1 MKFSDYLIGN
11 QWGGQMSSQ
20 EPIQPQQMQSIAP
33 QQSMQSSVTDFW
45 IKPNQSAPKKKAE
58 TFDVLWMLEKTNQ
71 FTQQAI
77 KDNPVSKWNTV
88 YTWRNK
94 SIKEIQEW
102 IEQSTKET
110 HKLNTLLDMKRYIDD
125 WATLEE
131 FQADFWDVPQEI
143 LPQIYEEFAYW
154 TKMKDIL
161 KLYPELD
168 NIQPPQ
174 QLREKYDIKKFFNPL
189 WEAGKTILKAKE
201 KAKEDWSFLTSNPL
215 TQWFMGAVWWAVKS
229 VGDLGAWVVWISD
242 KINSL
247 WRSITEWWDI
257 DQYSERPSS
266 LSEDVFN
273 TVSWWVGTVWS
284 VFAMPASILINT
296 GIEALPR
303 DYQVAL
309 SDSMDWLGDK
319 IAQTPWLKQWMESL
333 PVERQNEFKQE
344 LANAWF
350 WLLIWLKWKKNIIT
364 NPKLFLKENINPIS
378 IARNFNENV
387 LWLPT
392 ATGKIMEWVASQLW
406 DKVSTVAK
414 WAKSKLS
421 AMGKWVKWEVSFW
434 DRAIAV
440 MNGLDAE
447 TVRKFKDSP
456 DIVKALD
463 EWKITK
469 ESIKTDLVS
478 AVDDV
483 LSERNTVGSQYSE
496 VYKNPERFDTNDI
509 IEDINSSLLEQW
521 VKIKDNK
528 IVWFDTTKI
537 TWLTDQAKTALK
549 SKYKDTIQTLL
560 WRKDLSVEELHNI
573 RRDLYSTSYQD
584 GFANKKA
591 PWVSK
596 VSDVLNERLKNI
608 PWFKEIDSWYKEAA
622 DLVSELKNNVLT
634 KDGDFKGTLK
644 ALLWERWAKRMDILE
659 KHFPWL
665 RDKIETLAAYDDYL
679 NTRNRKKVWLYE
691 KVGAGAV
698 VWFTMWWWLGA
709 VIWAMAWPILSDF
722 VRDPKW
728 FKNYIISKAWD
739 NIANKIE
746 LWKRLNINERTR
758 VTRALKEIIKNPQAA
773 LPYKWELWE
782 TPNTILSQQ
791 KEIIS
796 SPNGNFRKGQILE
809 TNLSKNATTN
819 TPNTNDNSISV
830 KNKPKT
836 NTLVSDSDGME
847 RVKLS
852 WIANS
857 LYKNQWDLTSS
868 IKKAK
873 AQAEKNRLLIKQW
886 KLTTDDADYWTT
898 KIEWQP
904 KDPIPTVKDIYGVA
918 VKEWDVI
925 EFEWTLW
932 WKGTAKVEWREPYI
946 ANASD
951 EVVKWERVWNGSL
964 NRPWQKFKIVSSQ
977 SNNPTTPA
985 LWKPL
990 VKEWVLWERASKNIL
1005 EKLDETA
1012 SKSDSMIEKTG
1023 YENTFDAYKAIWDDA
1038 RASKAFERANLSTKE
1053 IKDMYKSWKLTKRDV
1068 QEIIYAKEQNAQSQ
1082 YIYERGIKRTVDRG
1096 WKNENDIILSLKN
1109 MITDDKPS
1117 IWNKLD
1123 SLKANKE
1130 LQPLYDKAPSKD
1142 SNTNTFAKS
1151 KDITNEQIWYK
1162 KKDLSTRALESIQFE
1177 WVYMS
1182 ELRKKNTRY
1191 IEKYW
1196 IDKFNEEALQKYKD
1210 NVKYYIS
1217 KGYDVPQKIIDKYPE
1232 FSKAVDARARYEKW
1246 LYTSFS
1252 NKDIRIDKEAMDKIW
1267 WWIKRQDG
1275 KELTTTQK
1283 DEIIKWVQDFSD
1295 TLWIDM
1301 KKISQENNIVFV
1313 HLNGKN
1319 AFLRKAAW
1327 LHRKS
1332 WDSYSISVWWK
1343 ETITEVVNGKRVTE
1357 QLNTT
1362 MQHELWHAIDW
1373 LHWNKLLWS
1382 VVRDATRTYNPVNYL
1397 RKYFRKDE
1405 EITARL
1411 IEQYVAVKKWHT
1423 TYYDKPWFWKKEK
1436 FDELLP
1442 KIESKIREKFPTI

>member
-11 QWGGQMSSQ
+11 QWGEQMSSQ
-20 EPIQPQQMQSIAP
+20 TPIQPQQMQSIAP

-45 IKPNQSAPKKKAE
+45 IKPNQSAPKKKVD

-94 SIKEIQEW
+94 NIREIQEW

-229 VGDLGAWVVWISD
+229 VGDLGAWIVWISD

-247 WRSITEWWDI
+247 WKSITEWWDI

-364 NPKLFLKENINPIS
+364 DPKLFLKENINPIS

-509 IEDINSSLLEQW
+509 IADINSSLLEQW

-528 IVWFDTTKI
+528 IIWFDTTKM

-782 TPNTILSQQ
+782 TTNTIIAPW
-791 KEIIS
+791 KDIVT
-796 SPNGNFRKGQILE
+796 SPQGNFIKWQILD
-809 TNLSKNATTN
+809 TNNSKNATTN

-836 NTLVSDSDGME
+836 NTLVS
-847 RVKLS
+847 K
-852 WIANS
+852 
-857 LYKNQWDLTSS
+857 
-868 IKKAK
+868 
-873 AQAEKNRLLIKQW
+873 
-886 KLTTDDADYWTT
+886 
-898 KIEWQP
+898 
-904 KDPIPTVKDIYGVA
+904 
-918 VKEWDVI
+918 
-925 EFEWTLW
+925 
-932 WKGTAKVEWREPYI
+932 
-946 ANASD
+946 SD
-951 EVVKWERVWNGSL
+951 EMG
-964 NRPWQKFKIVSSQ
+964 
-977 SNNPTTPA
+977 
-985 LWKPL
+985 
-990 VKEWVLWERASKNIL
+990 
-1005 EKLDETA
+1005 
-1012 SKSDSMIEKTG
+1012 EKTS
-1023 YENTFDAYKAIWDDA
+1023 YENLFDAYKAIWDDA

-1123 SLKANKE
+1123 SLKASKE
-1130 LQPLYDKAPSKD
+1130 LQPLYEEARKYKSAEEFWVWLK
-1142 SNTNTFAKS
+1142 SNEKLLMQVSNSMSDDIMKKLDEVQKLWDEKKLPQRTIDAIKNDVIEWTTDVIGSVDNKTSRTIVETVYGIKLPKTIKWTKS
-1151 KDITNEQIWYK
+1151 AMSDITYK
-1162 KKDLSTRALESIQFE
+1162 M
-1177 WVYMS
+1177 YS
-1182 ELRKKNTRY
+1182 EK
-1191 IEKYW
+1191 
-1196 IDKFNEEALQKYKD
+1196 
-1210 NVKYYIS
+1210 VK
-1217 KGYDVPQKIIDKYPE
+1217 Q
-1232 FSKAVDARARYEKW
+1232 
-1246 LYTSFS
+1246 
-1252 NKDIRIDKEAMDKIW
+1252 
-1267 WWIKRQDG
+1267 
-1275 KELTTTQK
+1275 
-1283 DEIIKWVQDFSD
+1283 
-1295 TLWIDM
+1295 
-1301 KKISQENNIVFV
+1301 
-1313 HLNGKN
+1313 
-1319 AFLRKAAW
+1319 
-1327 LHRKS
+1327 
-1332 WDSYSISVWWK
+1332 
-1343 ETITEVVNGKRVTE
+1343 
-1357 QLNTT
+1357 
-1362 MQHELWHAIDW
+1362 
-1373 LHWNKLLWS
+1373 
-1382 VVRDATRTYNPVNYL
+1382 
-1397 RKYFRKDE
+1397 
-1405 EITARL
+1405 
-1411 IEQYVAVKKWHT
+1411 
-1423 TYYDKPWFWKKEK
+1423 
-1436 FDELLP
+1436 
-1442 KIESKIREKFPTI
+1442 IREQANR

>member
-45 IKPNQSAPKKKAE
+45 IKPNQSAPKKKVD

-94 SIKEIQEW
+94 NIREIQEW

-174 QLREKYDIKKFFNPL
+174 KLREKYDIKKFFNPL

-229 VGDLGAWVVWISD
+229 VGDLGAWIVWISD

-247 WRSITEWWDI
+247 WKSITEWWDI

-364 NPKLFLKENINPIS
+364 DPKLFLKENINPIS

-387 LWLPT
+387 MGIPSKALDT
-392 ATGKIMEWVASQLW
+392 A
-406 DKVSTVAK
+406 VSTVGKMKIPEIDLWISNKTQWASNFVAK
-414 WAKSKLS
+414 KLIDSKFKFTKTNKDAIRKTSWLETSDFILENNLTANNVDEMIDKTKDMVDNAMSEKFKALEKVDTPQKITARDKLIWNSIVNQAKNDISEVYGKKFDEITPDEIIPELQEQFDIIKNIEETLKWKDTTALKLEAMKSLYDMYNSHLKYDPTKKRILSSAEKIRLWLQSDIEKLGETVDADIKWLNKKIAGGKALEKWLIQAGDRMDNNNIFWLSDSQTAILWSVLWWWWVGVATVLWAKSIFENIWVR
-421 AMGKWVKWEVSFW
+421 GK
-434 DRAIAV
+434 IAQSLYSKST
-440 MNGLDAE
+440 N
-447 TVRKFKDSP
+447 
-456 DIVKALD
+456 
-463 EWKITK
+463 EWL
-469 ESIKTDLVS
+469 ESI
-478 AVDDV
+478 
-483 LSERNTVGSQYSE
+483 
-496 VYKNPERFDTNDI
+496 
-509 IEDINSSLLEQW
+509 
-521 VKIKDNK
+521 
-528 IVWFDTTKI
+528 
-537 TWLTDQAKTALK
+537 
-549 SKYKDTIQTLL
+549 
-560 WRKDLSVEELHNI
+560 
-573 RRDLYSTSYQD
+573 
-584 GFANKKA
+584 
-591 PWVSK
+591 
-596 VSDVLNERLKNI
+596 
-608 PWFKEIDSWYKEAA
+608 
-622 DLVSELKNNVLT
+622 
-634 KDGDFKGTLK
+634 
-644 ALLWERWAKRMDILE
+644 
-659 KHFPWL
+659 
-665 RDKIETLAAYDDYL
+665 
-679 NTRNRKKVWLYE
+679 
-691 KVGAGAV
+691 
-698 VWFTMWWWLGA
+698 
-709 VIWAMAWPILSDF
+709 
-722 VRDPKW
+722 
-728 FKNYIISKAWD
+728 
-739 NIANKIE
+739 
-746 LWKRLNINERTR
+746 
-758 VTRALKEIIKNPQAA
+758 
-773 LPYKWELWE
+773 
-782 TPNTILSQQ
+782 
-791 KEIIS
+791 
-796 SPNGNFRKGQILE
+796 
-809 TNLSKNATTN
+809 TN
-819 TPNTNDNSISV
+819 TPSNRTTAGSNITKQFGNSNTTMNDSKSSIQV
-830 KNKPKT
+830 IKPKSD
-836 NTLVSDSDGME
+836 TLVSDSDVME

-1005 EKLDETA
+1005 EERDKYISSDKL
-1012 SKSDSMIEKTG
+1012 
-1023 YENTFDAYKAIWDDA
+1023 
-1038 RASKAFERANLSTKE
+1038 LKE
-1053 IKDMYKSWKLTKRDV
+1053 
-1068 QEIIYAKEQNAQSQ
+1068 
-1082 YIYERGIKRTVDRG
+1082 
-1096 WKNENDIILSLKN
+1096 
-1109 MITDDKPS
+1109 
-1117 IWNKLD
+1117 
-1123 SLKANKE
+1123 ANK
-1130 LQPLYDKAPSKD
+1130 
-1142 SNTNTFAKS
+1142 
-1151 KDITNEQIWYK
+1151 
-1162 KKDLSTRALESIQFE
+1162 
-1177 WVYMS
+1177 
-1182 ELRKKNTRY
+1182 
-1191 IEKYW
+1191 
-1196 IDKFNEEALQKYKD
+1196 
-1210 NVKYYIS
+1210 
-1217 KGYDVPQKIIDKYPE
+1217 
-1232 FSKAVDARARYEKW
+1232 
-1246 LYTSFS
+1246 
-1252 NKDIRIDKEAMDKIW
+1252 
-1267 WWIKRQDG
+1267 
-1275 KELTTTQK
+1275 
-1283 DEIIKWVQDFSD
+1283 
-1295 TLWIDM
+1295 
-1301 KKISQENNIVFV
+1301 
-1313 HLNGKN
+1313 
-1319 AFLRKAAW
+1319 
-1327 LHRKS
+1327 
-1332 WDSYSISVWWK
+1332 
-1343 ETITEVVNGKRVTE
+1343 
-1357 QLNTT
+1357 
-1362 MQHELWHAIDW
+1362 
-1373 LHWNKLLWS
+1373 
-1382 VVRDATRTYNPVNYL
+1382 
-1397 RKYFRKDE
+1397 
-1405 EITARL
+1405 
-1411 IEQYVAVKKWHT
+1411 
-1423 TYYDKPWFWKKEK
+1423 
-1436 FDELLP
+1436 
-1442 KIESKIREKFPTI
+1442 

>member
-11 QWGGQMSSQ
+11 QWGEQMSSQ
-20 EPIQPQQMQSIAP
+20 TPIQPQQMQSIAP

-45 IKPNQSAPKKKAE
+45 IKPNQSAPKKKVD

-94 SIKEIQEW
+94 NIREIQEW

-229 VGDLGAWVVWISD
+229 VGDLGAWIVWISD

-421 AMGKWVKWEVSFW
+421 AMGKWVKWEVSFL

-549 SKYKDTIQTLL
+549 SKYKDTIQTLA
-560 WRKDLSVEELHNI
+560 WRSDLSVKELHNI
-573 RRDLYSTSYQD
+573 RKDLYSTSYQD

-596 VSDVLNERLKNI
+596 VSDVLNERLKNV
-608 PWFKEIDSWYKEAA
+608 PWFKEVDSWYKEAA
-622 DLVSELKNNVLT
+622 DLVNELKSNVLT
-634 KDGDFKGTLK
+634 KDWDFKGTLK

-665 RDKIETLAAYDDYL
+665 KDKIETLAAYDDYL

-691 KVGAGAV
+691 KAGAGAV
-698 VWFTMWWWLGA
+698 AWFTMWWWLGA
-709 VIWAMAWPILSDF
+709 VIWAMVWPILSDF

-836 NTLVSDSDGME
+836 NTLVSKSDEMKNINPKADSIDYNYE
-847 RVKLS
+847 IEQLKKSLNKWIDRNTLS
-852 WIANS
+852 RKQIADYNDKIK
-857 LYKNQWDLTSS
+857 YFEDKIKNQNNTPS
-868 IKKAK
+868 IS
-873 AQAEKNRLLIKQW
+873 
-886 KLTTDDADYWTT
+886 
-898 KIEWQP
+898 
-904 KDPIPTVKDIYGVA
+904 KDI
-918 VKEWDVI
+918 
-925 EFEWTLW
+925 
-932 WKGTAKVEWREPYI
+932 
-946 ANASD
+946 
-951 EVVKWERVWNGSL
+951 
-964 NRPWQKFKIVSSQ
+964 
-977 SNNPTTPA
+977 
-985 LWKPL
+985 
-990 VKEWVLWERASKNIL
+990 
-1005 EKLDETA
+1005 
-1012 SKSDSMIEKTG
+1012 
-1023 YENTFDAYKAIWDDA
+1023 
-1038 RASKAFERANLSTKE
+1038 
-1053 IKDMYKSWKLTKRDV
+1053 
-1068 QEIIYAKEQNAQSQ
+1068 
-1082 YIYERGIKRTVDRG
+1082 
-1096 WKNENDIILSLKN
+1096 
-1109 MITDDKPS
+1109 
-1117 IWNKLD
+1117 
-1123 SLKANKE
+1123 
-1130 LQPLYDKAPSKD
+1130 QPLY
-1142 SNTNTFAKS
+1142 
-1151 KDITNEQIWYK
+1151 
-1162 KKDLSTRALESIQFE
+1162 
-1177 WVYMS
+1177 
-1182 ELRKKNTRY
+1182 
-1191 IEKYW
+1191 
-1196 IDKFNEEALQKYKD
+1196 EEARKYKSAD
-1210 NVKYYIS
+1210 EMINWL
-1217 KGYDVPQKIIDKYPE
+1217 
-1232 FSKAVDARARYEKW
+1232 EK
-1246 LYTSFS
+1246 
-1252 NKDIRIDKEAMDKIW
+1252 
-1267 WWIKRQDG
+1267 DG
-1275 KELTTTQK
+1275 KILYHGT
-1283 DEIIKWVQDFSD
+1283 
-1295 TLWIDM
+1295 
-1301 KKISQENNIVFV
+1301 
-1313 HLNGKN
+1313 N
-1319 AFLRKAAW
+1319 A
-1327 LHRKS
+1327 
-1332 WDSYSISVWWK
+1332 
-1343 ETITEVVNGKRVTE
+1343 
-1357 QLNTT
+1357 
-1362 MQHELWHAIDW
+1362 
-1373 LHWNKLLWS
+1373 
-1382 VVRDATRTYNPVNYL
+1382 
-1397 RKYFRKDE
+1397 
-1405 EITARL
+1405 
-1411 IEQYVAVKKWHT
+1411 
-1423 TYYDKPWFWKKEK
+1423 K
-1436 FDELLP
+1436 FDEFDINKKWSTQWFDESGIFFTDDIDRAKTYNADYIDKATYSMTIEEKAINNSLNVLKSSIDTDWFITMSDLTKMYEDWIIKTKP
-1442 KIESKIREKFPTI
+1442 DFSKSFRPESFFDNNRQSIKEAVAKWVKGIKHRAEWETVYMVADSSKIKTEAQLRKIREEANR

>member
-1 MKFSDYLIGN
+1 MKFSDYLIGD
-11 QWGGQMSSQ
+11 QWGEQMSSQ
-20 EPIQPQQMQSIAP
+20 TSTQPQQMQSIAP

-94 SIKEIQEW
+94 SIREIQEW

-131 FQADFWDVPQEI
+131 LQADFWDVPQEI
-143 LPQIYEEFAYW
+143 LPQIYEEFVYW

-229 VGDLGAWVVWISD
+229 VWDLWAWVVWISD

-247 WRSITEWWDI
+247 WKSITQWWDME
-257 DQYSERPSS
+257 QYSERPTS

-319 IAQTPWLKQWMESL
+319 IAQTPWLKQWMQSL
-333 PVERQNEFKQE
+333 PQERQNEFKQE

-364 NPKLFLKENINPIS
+364 DPKLFLKENINPIS

-434 DRAIAV
+434 DRVIAV

-469 ESIKTDLVS
+469 ESIKTDLIS

-483 LSERNTVGSQYSE
+483 LSERNAVGSQYSE
-496 VYKNPERFDTNDI
+496 VYKNPERFDTNSI

-528 IVWFDTTKI
+528 IVWFDTTKM

-691 KVGAGAV
+691 KAGAGAV
-698 VWFTMWWWLGA
+698 AWFTMWWWLGA
-709 VIWAMAWPILSDF
+709 VIWAMVWPILSDF
-722 VRDPKW
+722 IRDPKW
-728 FKNYIISKAWD
+728 FKNYIVSKAWD

-746 LWKRLNINERTR
+746 SWKRLNINEKTR
-758 VTRALKEIIKNPQAA
+758 VNRALKEIVKNPQAA

-819 TPNTNDNSISV
+819 TPNTNNNSISV
-830 KNKPKT
+830 KKKPVQSD
-836 NTLVSDSDGME
+836 TLVS
-847 RVKLS
+847 
-852 WIANS
+852 
-857 LYKNQWDLTSS
+857 
-868 IKKAK
+868 
-873 AQAEKNRLLIKQW
+873 
-886 KLTTDDADYWTT
+886 
-898 KIEWQP
+898 
-904 KDPIPTVKDIYGVA
+904 
-918 VKEWDVI
+918 
-925 EFEWTLW
+925 
-932 WKGTAKVEWREPYI
+932 
-946 ANASD
+946 
-951 EVVKWERVWNGSL
+951 
-964 NRPWQKFKIVSSQ
+964 
-977 SNNPTTPA
+977 
-985 LWKPL
+985 
-990 VKEWVLWERASKNIL
+990 
-1005 EKLDETA
+1005 
-1012 SKSDSMIEKTG
+1012 KSDIME
-1023 YENTFDAYKAIWDDA
+1023 A
-1038 RASKAFERANLSTKE
+1038 
-1053 IKDMYKSWKLTKRDV
+1053 
-1068 QEIIYAKEQNAQSQ
+1068 
-1082 YIYERGIKRTVDRG
+1082 
-1096 WKNENDIILSLKN
+1096 
-1109 MITDDKPS
+1109 PS
-1117 IWNKLD
+1117 
-1123 SLKANKE
+1123 KE
-1130 LQPLYDKAPSKD
+1130 LQPLYEEARKYKSADEFVNDMYKNR
-1142 SNTNTFAKS
+1142 NTNIMKDEWIRKS
-1151 KDITNEQIWYK
+1151 MK
-1162 KKDLSTRALESIQFE
+1162 
-1177 WVYMS
+1177 
-1182 ELRKKNTRY
+1182 
-1191 IEKYW
+1191 
-1196 IDKFNEEALQKYKD
+1196 DKFWEAVTTQLW
-1210 NVKYYIS
+1210 
-1217 KGYDVPQKIIDKYPE
+1217 
-1232 FSKAVDARARYEKW
+1232 W
-1246 LYTSFS
+1246 L
-1252 NKDIRIDKEAMDKIW
+1252 KDIRIE
-1267 WWIKRQDG
+1267 R
-1275 KELTTTQK
+1275 
-1283 DEIIKWVQDFSD
+1283 
-1295 TLWIDM
+1295 
-1301 KKISQENNIVFV
+1301 
-1313 HLNGKN
+1313 
-1319 AFLRKAAW
+1319 LRK
-1327 LHRKS
+1327 
-1332 WDSYSISVWWK
+1332 
-1343 ETITEVVNGKRVTE
+1343 
-1357 QLNTT
+1357 
-1362 MQHELWHAIDW
+1362 
-1373 LHWNKLLWS
+1373 
-1382 VVRDATRTYNPVNYL
+1382 
-1397 RKYFRKDE
+1397 
-1405 EITARL
+1405 
-1411 IEQYVAVKKWHT
+1411 
-1423 TYYDKPWFWKKEK
+1423 
-1436 FDELLP
+1436 
-1442 KIESKIREKFPTI
+1442 IRGEANR